1 MTALH
6 NAALDRSL
14 TDGGWL
20 TASLTLPA
28 DGLRGQG
35 FLIAQNRKRAPINLT
50 VIVEFVA
57 VFFS

>member
-35 FLIAQNRKRAPINLT
+35 FLIA
-50 VIVEFVA
+50 
-57 VFFS
+57 